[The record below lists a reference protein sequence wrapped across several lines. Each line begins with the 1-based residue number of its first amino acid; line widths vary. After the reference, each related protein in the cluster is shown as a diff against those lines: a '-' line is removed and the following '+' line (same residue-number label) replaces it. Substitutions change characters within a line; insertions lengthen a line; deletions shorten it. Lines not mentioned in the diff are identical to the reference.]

1 MTSPFRPRY
10 KGIHLD
16 GFRIFYQNHPGAFR
30 QVAVT
35 CRDGSAGR
43 CLETRE
49 GKLVYMDEK
58 PASPS
63 AGAGQPPVHYVR
75 VATDEERKRGGDLLL
90 HSSHTLLSLLEPEKK
105 RPGHRRPAPDGLL
118 CARRPATAC
127 DTEATPERL
136 KAPDATPVTDPDAQ
150 RASLSRRTLQLLP
163 FDADDSLPH
172 QAHSHQLH
180 QQILAA
186 CNQFLADQCC
196 ATEQEEQEIRHLYY
210 AALVDYGMGI
220 FWAGSSEGKPA
231 FDRLQIDGHRLAA
244 SLSSGT
250 GQSRLRSWLL
260 AARIHVRRHR
270 RTPEPVQ
277 QAGSEGQQRRMR
289 QELAAIMCF
298 CRRQGITAAHLACW
312 YQRSAGAGSRP
323 GNWAVRFEHLVF
335 GSNRLMPFTRR
346 APANE
351 EERERKLREDLEHTQ
366 WLSRTLVQHSAGS
379 APADSYRPRHAE
391 LVSTAPGRAPAAH
404 YLPGL
409 LQERARLSG
418 CTAFMAD
425 SRQFGHW
432 LAQGGVPEAPQKN
445 RAAKGPAAGSLAQ
458 RRRQA
463 CHAPESSPVAAPE
476 TRQCSP
482 VAG

>member
-35 CRDGSAGR
+35 CRDGRVGR

-63 AGAGQPPVHYVR
+63 ASAGQPPVHYVR
-75 VATDEERKRGGDLLL
+75 VATDQERKRGGDLLL

-118 CARRPATAC
+118 CARRPATTCA
-127 DTEATPERL
+127 TGGTPERL
-136 KAPDATPVTDPDAQ
+136 KAPDAMPVTDPEAQ
-150 RASLSRRTLQLLP
+150 RVRLSRCTLQLLP
-163 FDADDSLPH
+163 FDAGDSLQH
-172 QAHSHQLH
+172 QAHIHQLH
-180 QQILAA
+180 RQILAA

-220 FWAGSSEGKPA
+220 FWAGSPEGKPA
-231 FDRLQIDGHRLAA
+231 FDRLEIDGRRLSA

-277 QAGSEGQQRRMR
+277 QTGSEGQQRRMR

-312 YQRSAGAGSRP
+312 YQQSAGSGSLP

-335 GSNRLMPFTRR
+335 GSNRLMPFARR

-351 EERERKLREDLEHTQ
+351 EERARKLRDA
-366 WLSRTLVQHSAGS
+366 LVQHSAG
-379 APADSYRPRHAE
+379 APPADSYRPRHGE
-391 LVSTAPGRAPAAH
+391 LLPTVAGGRAAAH

-418 CTAFMAD
+418 CAAFVAD
-425 SRQFGHW
+425 SRQFGQW
-432 LAQGGVPEAPQKN
+432 LAQGAMAAPGKN
-445 RAAKGPAAGSLAQ
+445 PAAGAPAADSPAQ

-463 CHAPESSPVAAPE
+463 GKAPASSPSPLAAPD